1 VSAVKAFDDASVPP
15 FPSTLEAAADALDAS
30 SVAREW
36 YGDELVDHYVL
47 SRRAEAGYVRDI
59 ANAQVPEY
67 EVARYFEIA

>member
-15 FPSTLEAAADALDAS
+15 FPATLEEAADALEAS
-30 SVAREW
+30 SVARTW
-36 YGDELVDHYVL
+36 YGDDLIDHYVL